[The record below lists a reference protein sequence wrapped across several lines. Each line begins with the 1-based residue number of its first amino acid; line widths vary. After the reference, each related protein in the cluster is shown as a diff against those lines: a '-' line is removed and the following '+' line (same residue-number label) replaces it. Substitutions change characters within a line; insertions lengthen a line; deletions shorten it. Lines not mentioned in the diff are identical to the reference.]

1 MESSSTMA
9 YSYLEGLLTDSD
21 LSKADRTAVCR
32 IILLMEKRGDNTIP
46 ESDWRDGNDNY

>member
-9 YSYLEGLLTDSD
+9 YGYLQSLLVDKT
-21 LSKADRTAVCR
+21 LNNQDRTAVCR